1 MEACLYGKPDFKMK
15 AFVEDAP
22 GQF

>member
-1 MEACLYGKPDFKMK
+1 MEACLYEPDFKMK